1 MDKDK
6 DKIEYMKYITKLVI
20 IRNCIS
26 VICCTIL
33 AIVFHKWWLIFIAIL
48 FTTFLTTTIEESK

>member
-1 MDKDK
+1 MDKDR
-6 DKIEYMKYITKLVI
+6 IEYMKHITKLAI

-33 AIVFHKWWLIFIAIL
+33 SIVFHKWWLIFIASL
-48 FTTFLTTTIEESK
+48 FTTIIEKSE

>member
-1 MDKDK
+1 MDKDR
-6 DKIEYMKYITKLVI
+6 IEYMKHITKLAT

-33 AIVFHKWWLIFIAIL
+33 SIVFHKWWLIFIALL
-48 FTTFLTTTIEESK
+48 FTTTIEKSK